1 MPRGPDPGSLLSYHC
16 LPLLTDNR
24 MPPGRENRP
33 KGRQILAPTA
43 ALTRLRLTPI
53 IVRHNNGCAFEAVHI
68 RVYWWR
74 PTYSFMSAPGP
85 VMSLV
90 PCNCASNG
98 RVHAYGKSRRR
109 GRSSRSK
116 QPTADPQ
123 LTSSLVLSLPEG
135 ASLLGKND
143 HRPEQTMSIHS
154 LYAVPRLSFHKIYK
168 RQTRLLCLSISSL
181 RLHLARETYF
191 RQLLFDIFELSQSII
206 SFPLLI

>member
-1 MPRGPDPGSLLSYHC
+1 MPRGPDPGFLLSYHC

-53 IVRHNNGCAFEAVHI
+53 IRHNNGCACEAVHI

-90 PCNCASNG
+90 PCNCASNS
-98 RVHAYGKSRRR
+98 RVHASGKSRRR
-109 GRSSRSK
+109 GKNSRSK
-116 QPTADPQ
+116 EPTADPQ

-135 ASLLGKND
+135 GVVAGEPVSRQEYYLSTEIRASTLPIRRHRNNQHVCLDRSTVVRALWLHHHGDSPQAGLWLL
-143 HRPEQTMSIHS
+143 
-154 LYAVPRLSFHKIYK
+154 
-168 RQTRLLCLSISSL
+168 
-181 RLHLARETYF
+181 
-191 RQLLFDIFELSQSII
+191 
-206 SFPLLI
+206 

>member
-135 ASLLGKND
+135 ASLL
-143 HRPEQTMSIHS
+143 
-154 LYAVPRLSFHKIYK
+154 VPRLSFHKIYK